1 MKRSYLVAGGVAAAV
16 AVWLATGL
24 LSDGGGRE
32 PVRQIPA
39 SSEDE
44 LPAVR
49 VADLVAE
56 PHTRQLSLFGRT
68 EADRTVQVRAET
80 AGRVVEKLVR
90 KGDRVA
96 EGDVLVR
103 LAIDDR
109 EARLREAEAVV
120 EQRRIAHE
128 ASSALS
134 RSGYRAG
141 IGAAED
147 LAALAAARAR
157 LAAVQLDIERT
168 EVRAPFDGIVETVAV
183 DIGDVLDLRDP
194 VATVVD
200 LDPIKVVVEV
210 VERKGGTVEIGSTA
224 DVRLVTGE
232 RLTGTVAYAARV
244 ANPSTRTFRV
254 DLELPN
260 PDGSI
265 PDGVTAEVVMPLG
278 TTMAHRISPAL
289 LALDDHG
296 TVGVKRVVED
306 GTVVFETISIIDDT
320 PDGMWVAGLPERSR
334 LITVGQ
340 EFVRPGQRV
349 RPVLSPGPAL
359 AAGSA
364 AAGSAAAGSAAE

>member
-1 MKRSYLVAGGVAAAV
+1 MKRSYLIAGGIAAAV

-24 LSDGGGRE
+24 ISDGGGRE
-32 PVRQIPA
+32 PVRGIPPA
-39 SSEDE
+39 AVDE

-56 PHTRQLSLFGRT
+56 PHTRRLSLFGRT
-68 EADRTVQVRAET
+68 EAERTVQVRAET

-96 EGDVLVR
+96 QGDVLVR
-103 LAIDDR
+103 LAMDDR
-109 EARLREAEAVV
+109 ETRLREVETLV

-128 ASSALS
+128 ASTALS

-157 LAAVQLDIERT
+157 LAAIRLDIERT

-183 DIGDVLDLRDP
+183 NIGDVLDVRDP

-200 LDPIKVVVEV
+200 LDPIKVAVEV
-210 VERKGGTVEIGSTA
+210 VERMGGTVEIGSRA

-232 RLTGTVAYAARV
+232 RLTGTVAYAARM
-244 ANPSTRTFRV
+244 ANPTTRTFRV
-254 DLELPN
+254 DLEVPN

-265 PDGVTAEVVMPLG
+265 PDGVTAEVLMPLG
-278 TTMAHRISPAL
+278 TTMAHRITPAI

-296 TVGVKRVVED
+296 AVGVKRVAED

-320 PDGMWVAGLPERSR
+320 PNGMWVAGLPERSR

-349 RPVLSPGPAL
+349 RPVLSDGPAL
-359 AAGSA
+359 AAGS
-364 AAGSAAAGSAAE
+364 SAE